1 MAANNTCMVEVP
13 LETHGAAGQEGTLE
27 PLDYVERKPWKY
39 KAKRDYRVRID
50 TDHAIF
56 VPRSK
61 CCEARIQPAAQGQ
74 DGGGESTKSD
84 DTSTAKGCC
93 CTPRGPLVVLV
104 TAPSG
109 RVCEV
114 VVKEGYAWDGASGP
128 TFDTRASMEA
138 ALVHDVLYQCMRLG
152 YLSTGER
159 DMSQLPAK
167 ERRKLRKNVDLLFLK
182 MLDDG
187 GMRGMRRRVWYRAVR
202 WLGRKA
208 SQPKPHKD
216 RRLAGA
222 LITSAGGGLVF
233 ECVSS
238 RWSAQVAAIGQ
249 SMAECFRTWGLD
261 VALGKVGGWPA
272 VGSLLCLLAGIV
284 LAWVG
289 IELVVGD
296 KGARGKR

>member
-1 MAANNTCMVEVP
+1 MAANNTRTVEVP
-13 LETHGAAGQEGTLE
+13 LETHRAAGQEGTLE

-39 KAKRDYRVRID
+39 KAEKEYRVCIG
-50 TDHAIF
+50 TDRPIF

-61 CCEARIQPAAQGQ
+61 PAA
-74 DGGGESTKSD
+74 
-84 DTSTAKGCC
+84 
-93 CTPRGPLVVLV
+93 TPTLVTLVVKD
-104 TAPSG
+104 SRDDQDHHDDG

-128 TFDTRASMEA
+128 TFDTGASMEA

-152 YLSTGER
+152 YLSTDQR
-159 DMSQLPAK
+159 DMQQLSAK
-167 ERRKLRKNVDLLFLK
+167 ERRKLRAVVDRLFLK
-182 MLDDG
+182 MLKRG
-187 GMRGMRRRVWYRAVR
+187 GMRVVRRYVWYRAVR

-208 SQPKPHKD
+208 SEPKPHKD